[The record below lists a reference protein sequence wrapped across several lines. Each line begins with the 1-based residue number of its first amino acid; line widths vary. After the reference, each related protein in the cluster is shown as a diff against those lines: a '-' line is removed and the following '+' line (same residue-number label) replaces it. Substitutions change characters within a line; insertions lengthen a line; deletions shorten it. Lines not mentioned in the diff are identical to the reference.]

1 MRIGLVVYGSLDT
14 LSGGYLYDRKMV
26 SHLRNAGD
34 DVEIISLPW
43 RNYAAHLRDNFSD
56 ALLQKLTHSNFDI
69 LIQDELNH
77 PSLFR
82 LNRELKKKASYP
94 ILSIVHHLR
103 SSEMRSAWQNML
115 YRIPERAYLRSVDGF
130 IYNSQTTRGVVEKT
144 IGESRPHVVAYPAG
158 DRFAPNIDGDEI
170 ALRARQAR
178 ALKIVF
184 LGSVIPRKNLHTL
197 LDALA
202 LLAQKSWELI
212 VIGSLD
218 TDPKYVQ
225 RIRTQVDRLGFGN
238 EVAFA
243 GALDDE
249 PLKVILRNSHILA
262 LPSSYEGFG
271 IAYLEGMS
279 FGLPAIGGSDGAAH
293 EMISHDENGFLVE
306 TKDAKSLSS
315 YLRQLTY
322 DREKL
327 IQMSLAARRRYLT
340 HPTWNESMAKICA
353 FLKTINTRG

>member
-1 MRIGLVVYGSLDT
+1 MHVGLVIYGSLDT
-14 LSGGYLYDRKMV
+14 LSGGYLYDRKLV
-26 SHLRNAGD
+26 AHLRNAGD

-56 ALLQKLTHSNFDI
+56 VLLQKMADADFDV

-82 LNRELKKKASYP
+82 LNRQLKERVTYP

-103 SSEMRSAWQNML
+103 SSEMRSTWKNMF

-130 IYNSQTTRGVVEKT
+130 IFNSETTRGVVKKT
-144 IGESRPHVVAYPAG
+144 TSEARPHVVAYPAG
-158 DRFAPNIDGDEI
+158 NRLAPKIVRDEI
-170 ALRARQAR
+170 VLRAGQER

-202 LLAQKSWELI
+202 LLARKSWELI
-212 VIGSLD
+212 VIGDLN
-218 TDPKYVQ
+218 TDPQYVQ
-225 RIRTQVDRLGFGN
+225 RIRAQVTRLGFGN

-243 GALDDE
+243 GSLDDK
-249 PLKVILRNSHILA
+249 PLKAILRQAHLLA

-293 EMISHDENGFLVE
+293 EIITHDENGFLVQA
-306 TKDAKSLSS
+306 KDKKTLARHLHT
-315 YLRQLTY
+315 LAY

-327 IQMSLAARRRYLT
+327 IQMSLAARKRYLA
-340 HPTWNESMAKICA
+340 HPTWDESMETIRE
-353 FLKTINTRG
+353 FLLKVVE